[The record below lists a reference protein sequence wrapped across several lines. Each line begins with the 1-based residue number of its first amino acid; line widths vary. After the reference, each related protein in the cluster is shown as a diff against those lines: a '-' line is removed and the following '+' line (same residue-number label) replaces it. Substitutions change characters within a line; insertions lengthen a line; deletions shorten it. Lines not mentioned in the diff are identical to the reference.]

1 MVYDTS
7 VISAPLL
14 GVAVYSTSIRL
25 SSTVPVGNFV
35 DTVILGLLYL
45 LPFTTFLGVLFFFFA
60 YFTIFLPFD
69 FTFAGF
75 DFTADEIFT

>member
-25 SSTVPVGNFV
+25 SSNVPVGNFV
-35 DTVILGLLYL
+35 VTVILGLLYL
-45 LPFTTFLGVLFFFFA
+45 LPFTTFLGVLFFFFTD
-60 YFTIFLPFD
+60 FTIFLPFD
-69 FTFAGF
+69 FTFADF
-75 DFTADEIFT
+75 DFNAN